1 MSFRAAVALFSL
13 LVLPVGLGAQSQ
25 VAGTGG
31 AALNMMNTDL
41 AVLEAQDVRKDLACT
56 VTPVKPVLGFDLR
69 FHAGYEVDVPL
80 KELAGSE
87 NRLTVVFRVV
97 PENHKDEPIYFV
109 QHTRVPSIE
118 EEAKG
123 DATLGGSF

>member
-41 AVLEAQDVRKDLACT
+41 AVLEAQDVRKDLPCT
-56 VTPVKPVLGFDLR
+56 VTPIKPVLGFDLR
-69 FHAGYEVDVPL
+69 FHAGYDVNVPL
-80 KELAGSE
+80 KELAGNE
-87 NRLTVVFRVV
+87 NKLTILFRVI
-97 PENHKDEPIYFV
+97 PENHKDEPVYFV
-109 QHTRVPSIE
+109 QHVHVP
-118 EEAKG
+118 
-123 DATLGGSF
+123 